1 MMTAFT
7 CNLNPARIVFG
18 QGTLT
23 KVAEEISG
31 QGCAR
36 ALILSTPFQE
46 GDAQALAAQL
56 GDLAAGV
63 FAQAAMHTP
72 VSVTQ
77 QAVEA
82 YDRADADCV
91 VALGGGSTIGLGK
104 AIAYRNDCPQIVVA
118 TTYAGSEVTP
128 ILGQTEDGLKT
139 TLRDARVLPE
149 VVIYDPD
156 LTLGLPVPMS
166 VTSGL
171 NAMAHAVE
179 AVYAQDRNPVSSLQA
194 VEGVRALRD
203 ALMVIVEDPRDITA
217 RTQALYGSWLCGTVL
232 GTVGMALHHKLCHTL
247 GGSFDLPHAETHAI
261 MLPHTAAFNAPA
273 AEVKTRHLA
282 DLFGGDLGSG
292 LWDFAKRLGAPLALK
307 DLDLREADLD
317 KAADLAT
324 QNPYWNPRPVERL
337 AIRELLQRAW
347 EGARPTD

>member
-1 MMTAFT
+1 MMQAFT

-18 QGTLT
+18 QGTLA
-23 KVAEEISG
+23 KVAEEIRG

-63 FAQAAMHTP
+63 FSQAAMHTP

-104 AIAYRNDCPQIVVA
+104 AIAYRKDCPQIVVA

-139 TLRDARVLPE
+139 TFRDTRVLPE

-156 LTLGLPVPMS
+156 LTLGLPVAMS

-217 RTQALYGSWLCGTVL
+217 RTQALYGSWLCG
-232 GTVGMALHHKLCHTL
+232 
-247 GGSFDLPHAETHAI
+247 
-261 MLPHTAAFNAPA
+261 
-273 AEVKTRHLA
+273 
-282 DLFGGDLGSG
+282 
-292 LWDFAKRLGAPLALK
+292 
-307 DLDLREADLD
+307 
-317 KAADLAT
+317 
-324 QNPYWNPRPVERL
+324 NPRDH
-337 AIRELLQRAW
+337 AAAYGGLQRARGRGGNPASRRLVRRRSGV
-347 EGARPTD
+347 GAVGLRQTIGRASGAERSGPARGGPGQGRRSGHAKPLLEPAPGGTPGDPGTAATRLGGREANGLIQHNRIREETRCLQDGNF